1 MTQVVTGSPKLKT
14 ELPTSNK
21 NRVRFRDPK
30 TKEYLHLSGTGRTKG
45 TDYAWIGTRVQ
56 ARAIRDRALSED
68 QPWPFIAVRPK
79 GA

>member
-1 MTQVVTGSPKLKT
+1 MTQVVTGSPRLKI
-14 ELPTSNK
+14 ELWTSQK

-30 TKEYLHLSGTGRTKG
+30 TKEYLHLSGFGKTKG
-45 TDYAWIGTRVQ
+45 TDYAWIGTHAQ

-79 GA
+79 SA